1 MGKRKKREPEDESD
15 DPTKEKVDHFEKNQ
29 PSGTGK
35 TLLTSKPSKEETPD
49 EKQRKGSLYK
59 SSY

>member
-1 MGKRKKREPEDESD
+1 MTKRKKREPEDESD

-35 TLLTSKPSKEETPD
+35 TLLTSKPTKEDTSD
-49 EKQRKGSLYK
+49 EKQRKGSFYK
-59 SSY
+59 SVY

>member
-1 MGKRKKREPEDESD
+1 MPKKKRRPSEDEAD
-15 DPTKEKVDHFEKNQ
+15 DPTKENVDHFEKNQ

-35 TLLTSKPSKEETPD
+35 TLLTSKPSKEETSD